1 LKAYPAKLEAEA
13 KAAAEKDAEEKAIAE
28 VVPTTVPV
36 TGTTPATGITFKESL
51 ESKALHADF
60 LARQAPYG
68 SENDL
73 LAAERGVKTAAYFAD
88 FEAAKAADSAVEEAK
103 AHEATTSEKAAADS
117 TALEEAEKVS
127 AAAGQAHKDATADL
141 EAKEEAALNAENM
154 MAASKAAALA
164 AHHKYVANVTHGSTT
179 GYIH

>member
-1 LKAYPAKLEAEA
+1 MKAYPAKLEAEA
-13 KAAAEKDAEEKAIAE
+13 KAAAEKAAA
-28 VVPTTVPV
+28 VPV
-36 TGTTPATGITFKESL
+36 TGTTPATGITFEESL
-51 ESKALHADF
+51 ESKELHADF
-60 LARQAPYG
+60 LARQAPYK

-141 EAKEEAALNAENM
+141 EAKEEAALNAENA